1 VPAGRKAL
9 TRKIYPSLLDGLL
22 YLWGIESMKRFAKLV
37 RDKKAATAIEYGLI
51 VALIVIAMIGGLKIF
66 AGSTI
71 SMWNSV
77 QQNVASNG

>member
-1 VPAGRKAL
+1 MNP
-9 TRKIYPSLLDGLL
+9 
-22 YLWGIESMKRFAKLV
+22 FAKLV

-51 VALIVIAMIGGLKIF
+51 VALIVIAMIAGLQVF

-77 QQNVASNG
+77 QQNVATNG